1 MYFDAEVLLL
11 DVRCCCVAREPFRSW
26 WVEAV
31 MFCGWVMLTTDMVY
45 CCYPYAFDT
54 LVLIDGELA
63 AAMFITGICYTLTV

>member
-1 MYFDAEVLLL
+1 
-11 DVRCCCVAREPFRSW
+11 
-26 WVEAV
+26 